1 MLVTIFNSHGD
12 ELESESISSSSGSST
27 LPLHSQEASNASGSS
42 SLSQRRN
49 NNHQRNQLHAFH
61 HDHHSLILTC
71 LLIAGALIVLPLG
84 IIAHLY
90 SNINLGSLKTNETML
105 SPQIS
110 ISESTSMKNI
120 MNTKTDSFDE
130 LSVVVQPQEV
140 ECYGSITLLSLQLK
154 CEIFNRTFQ
163 SQIMSIEQLLHNPL

>member
-12 ELESESISSSSGSST
+12 ELESESISSGSESST
-27 LPLHSQEASNASGSS
+27 LSLHSQEASNTSRQVRNSS
-42 SLSQRRN
+42 RNSSRSQRR

-61 HDHHSLILTC
+61 HDHHSLILTG

-120 MNTKTDSFDE
+120 VLNN
-130 LSVVVQPQEV
+130 
-140 ECYGSITLLSLQLK
+140 CYI
-154 CEIFNRTFQ
+154 IHFNST
-163 SQIMSIEQLLHNPL
+163 